1 MSGIR
6 EFARC
11 FFCGKITN
19 LAVVWRGV
27 HSGMSSYDS
36 SYDKSVISIFER
48 ADSQMY
54 KRKRELK
61 RLLGAIATNDNS
73 K

>member
-1 MSGIR
+1 
-6 EFARC
+6 
-11 FFCGKITN
+11 
-19 LAVVWRGV
+19 
-27 HSGMSSYDS
+27 MSSYDS
-36 SYDKSVISIFER
+36 SYDKRVISIFER